1 MFTVLLQSKGTM
13 LFRKRKQENLLRQ
26 SLLNRFKTR
35 SLQEDCVSNEKQ
47 NVNKCASDLSEIG
60 ERRNRAWSLPSEPE
74 LRKYLGPVDER
85 LVKNAEIAKSRRR
98 ANESRRYSIQLSST
112 DLPNCD
118 QETRSRTMS
127 LPRHFASKQTP
138 YNFVRCKWCEAIELP
153 SCTAKEQKLQNDS
166 NDETYIDE
174 NGIYTTV
181 LCFTEI

>member
-1 MFTVLLQSKGTM
+1 MLLQSTGTM

-35 SLQEDCVSNEKQ
+35 SLQEDSVSNEKQ
-47 NVNKCASDLSEIG
+47 NVHICASDLTEIG
-60 ERRNRAWSLPSEPE
+60 ERRNCAWSLPSEPE
-74 LRKYLGPVDER
+74 LKKYLGPVDEH

-98 ANESRRYSIQLSST
+98 TNKSRRYSIQLSSP

-118 QETRSRTMS
+118 DETRSRTMS
-127 LPRHFASKQTP
+127 LPRYFASKQTP
-138 YNFVRCKWCEAIELP
+138 YNCVRCKWCEAIELP
-153 SCTAKEQKLQNDS
+153 SCTGGTAKEQKLQNDN